1 MSRWRPDRA
10 RIPSVGGAGE
20 YRRSETPAA
29 ARRAQRAA
37 PLRRQRVDL
46 RPAGATEG
54 PDREVREAA
63 VVRRAVP
70 VHLAGGHVDDV
81 SRPDEVALVFGGE
94 DAAALDAVQDL
105 RRLVGVEVGARAGAE
120 RHDDDIDAVRLAEQR
135 LYSRL
140 ADEV

>member
-29 ARRAQRAA
+29 ARRAQQAGAPTAGARVAQQAASARRAQRVA

-70 VHLAGGHVDDV
+70 VHLAGGHGGDG

-105 RRLVGVEVGARAGAE
+105 RRLV
-120 RHDDDIDAVRLAEQR
+120 
-135 LYSRL
+135 
-140 ADEV
+140 